1 MAQNLPIN
9 VSTSVTSSVS
19 SIAGTSGI
27 GYFENSEVELNPNGN
42 GSIVK
47 EKTLSINNIGFSY

>member
-1 MAQNLPIN
+1 MAQALPTN

-19 SIAGTSGI
+19 SIGGTGVP

-47 EKTLSINNIGFSY
+47 EKTLTINNIGFSY